1 MDIPFIDLDAQEK
14 VIGKKLEGA
23 VETVLQH
30 KKFINGPEVS
40 VFEESLAKFANVNN
54 AITCGSGTD
63 ALLLPLMA
71 IGVGEGDAVFVPSF
85 TFVATAEVVSLLKA
99 TPFFVDVDMKT
110 FNIDPEIF
118 IELNESI
125 QSEVLQLLS
134 IDSLIKII
142 KRLESD
148 NAIKILENLSKEV
161 KEKVLEK
168 LPPKDKFLLQEGLSY
183 PEDSA
188 ARIMQREFTAVP
200 SNWTV
205 GQTIDYLRENKDL
218 PEEFLEIFIVDNE
231 FKPIGTVP
239 SSRVLRTSRDLKMN
253 SIMRE
258 MPVLISVNMDKE
270 EVGLTFENYNLVSA
284 GVVNKENKLVGMI
297 TADDVVTVVQEEA
310 EEDALRLAGVGDE
323 EITDS
328 VMLKTKRR
336 FNWLL
341 LNLFTA
347 LLATWVISFFGASI
361 EQMVALAFLM
371 PIVASMGG
379 NAGMQ
384 TLAVTIRAIA
394 TKELSKSNFN
404 RVVGKEF
411 LIGILN
417 GIIFAIITA
426 IIVQLWFKELNL
438 SILIGISMVLNM
450 IVAGL
455 FGILVPVSLKKLNI
469 DPALASSVFVTTIT
483 DVIGFLSFLGLG
495 SFYFLN

>member
-1 MDIPFIDLDAQEK
+1 MTLPKSREAKKVNLDFNKEFISTFTQNIES
-14 VIGKKLEGA
+14 GN
-23 VETVLQH
+23 VE
-30 KKFINGPEVS
+30 FINQTLRDLHEADVANLIENLNPDTRNKLIEI
-40 VFEESLAKFANVNN
+40 ES
-54 AITCGSGTD
+54 
-63 ALLLPLMA
+63 
-71 IGVGEGDAVFVPSF
+71 
-85 TFVATAEVVSLLKA
+85 
-99 TPFFVDVDMKT
+99 

-200 SNWTV
+200 NNWTV
-205 GQTIDYLRENKDL
+205 GQTIDYLREEKDL
-218 PEEFLEIFIVDNE
+218 PEEFLEIFIVDND

-239 SSRVLRTSRDLKMN
+239 SSRVLRTSRDLKMS

-347 LLATWVISFFGASI
+347 FLATWVISKFGATI

-384 TLAVTIRAIA
+384 TLAVTVRTLA
-394 TKELSKSNFN
+394 TNDLTKNNFN
-404 RVVGKEF
+404 QNIIKEF
-411 LIGILN
+411 NIGILN
-417 GIIFAIITA
+417 GIIFAVISSF
-426 IIVQLWFKELNL
+426 IVQVWFQDYQL
-438 SILIGISMVLNM
+438 SLIISISMILTMV
-450 IVAGL
+450 VAGL
-455 FGILVPVSLKKLNI
+455 FGILVPVTLKKMKI
-469 DPALASSVFVTTIT
+469 DPAIASSVFVTTIT
-483 DVIGFLSFLGLG
+483 DVIGFVSFLGVG
-495 SFYFLN
+495 AYFL

>member
-1 MDIPFIDLDAQEK
+1 MALLKSTGNKKVNLDFNKEFISTFSDKIKSEN
-14 VIGKKLEGA
+14 IE
-23 VETVLQH
+23 
-30 KKFINGPEVS
+30 FINQTLKDLHEADVANLIENLDPETRVKLI
-40 VFEESLAKFANVNN
+40 ELEA
-54 AITCGSGTD
+54 
-63 ALLLPLMA
+63 
-71 IGVGEGDAVFVPSF
+71 
-85 TFVATAEVVSLLKA
+85 
-99 TPFFVDVDMKT
+99 

-118 IELNESI
+118 VELNESI
-125 QSEVLQLLS
+125 QGEILKLLS
-134 IDSLIKII
+134 TDSIIKII

-148 NAIKILENLSKEV
+148 DAIKILENLEQNIKETI
-161 KEKVLEK
+161 LEK
-168 LPPKDKFLLQEGLSY
+168 LPPKDKFLLAEGLSY
-183 PEDSA
+183 PDDSA

-205 GQTIDYLRENKDL
+205 GQTIDYLRETKDL
-218 PEEFLEIFIVDNE
+218 PKEFLEIFIVDND

-239 SSRVLRTSRDLKMN
+239 SSRVLRTPRELKMN
-253 SIMRE
+253 SIMSE
-258 MPVLISVNMDKE
+258 MPVLISANMDQE
-270 EVGLTFENYNLVSA
+270 EVGQAFENYNLVSA
-284 GVVNKENKLVGMI
+284 GVVNKDNKLVGMI

-310 EEDALRLAGVGDE
+310 EEDVLRLAGVGDE

-328 VMLKTKRR
+328 VMVKTKRR

-426 IIVQLWFKELNL
+426 IIVQFWFNKFNL
-438 SILIGISMVLNM
+438 SLLIGISMILNM

-495 SFYFLN
+495 SYYFLN

>member
-1 MDIPFIDLDAQEK
+1 MTLVKSTGNKKVNLDFNKEFISIFSDKIRSSDIQ
-14 VIGKKLEGA
+14 
-23 VETVLQH
+23 
-30 KKFINGPEVS
+30 FINQTLKDLH
-40 VFEESLAKFANVNN
+40 ESDVANLIENLSN
-54 AITCGSGTD
+54 ETRTKLIE
-63 ALLLPLMA
+63 
-71 IGVGEGDAVFVPSF
+71 IEG
-85 TFVATAEVVSLLKA
+85 
-99 TPFFVDVDMKT
+99 
-110 FNIDPEIF
+110 FNIDPGIF

-125 QSEVLQLLS
+125 QSEVLQILS
-134 IDSLIKII
+134 TESIINII

-148 NAIKILENLSKEV
+148 DSIKILENLE
-161 KEKVLEK
+161 KEKKYAILDK
-168 LPPKDKFLLQEGLSY
+168 LPPKDKFLLEEGLSY

-200 SNWTV
+200 SNWSV

-218 PEEFLEIFIVDNE
+218 PKEFLEIFIVDND
-231 FKPIGTVP
+231 FKPVGTVP
-239 SSRVLRTSRDLKMN
+239 SSRVLRTSRDSKMN
-253 SIMRE
+253 SIMSE

-270 EVGLTFENYNLVSA
+270 EVGHTFENYNLVSA
-284 GVVNKENKLVGMI
+284 GVVNKDNKLVGMI
-297 TADDVVTVVQEEA
+297 TADDAVTVVQEEA
-310 EEDALRLAGVGDE
+310 EEDVLRLAGVGDE

-328 VMLKTKRR
+328 VVVKTKRR

-347 LLATWVISFFGASI
+347 LLATWVISNFGASI

-394 TKELSKSNFN
+394 KKELSASNFN

-411 LIGILN
+411 IIGILN

-426 IIVQLWFKELNL
+426 IIVHLWFKEINL
-438 SILIGISMVLNM
+438 SLLIGVSMILNM

-455 FGILVPVSLKKLNI
+455 FGILVPVSLKKMNI

-495 SFYFLN
+495 SYYFLN

>member
-1 MDIPFIDLDAQEK
+1 MALLKSTGNKKVNLDFNKEFIKTFSEK
-14 VIGKKLEGA
+14 IEIGNIE
-23 VETVLQH
+23 
-30 KKFINGPEVS
+30 FINQTLKDLHEADVANLIENLNPDTRIKLIEL
-40 VFEESLAKFANVNN
+40 ES
-54 AITCGSGTD
+54 
-63 ALLLPLMA
+63 
-71 IGVGEGDAVFVPSF
+71 
-85 TFVATAEVVSLLKA
+85 
-99 TPFFVDVDMKT
+99 
-110 FNIDPEIF
+110 FNINPEIF

-125 QSEVLQLLS
+125 QGEVLQLLS
-134 IDSLIKII
+134 IESVIKII

-148 NAIKILENLSKEV
+148 NAIKILENLEKDTKV
-161 KEKVLEK
+161 KVLDK
-168 LPPKDKFLLQEGLSY
+168 LPPKDKFLFEEGLSF

-188 ARIMQREFTAVP
+188 ARIMQREFIAVP

-205 GQTIDYLRENKDL
+205 GQTIDYLREDKDL
-218 PEEFLEIFIVDNE
+218 PEEFLEIFIVDND

-239 SSRVLRTSRDLKMN
+239 SSRVLRTSRDSKMS
-253 SIMRE
+253 SIMIE
-258 MPVLISVNMDKE
+258 MPVLISANMDKE
-270 EVGLTFENYNLVSA
+270 EVGHTFENYNLVSA
-284 GVVNKENKLVGMI
+284 GVVNKNNKLVGMI

-310 EEDALRLAGVGDE
+310 EEDVLRLAGVGDE

-347 LLATWVISFFGASI
+347 LLATWVISNFGASI

-394 TKELSKSNFN
+394 TKELSKTNFN

-417 GIIFAIITA
+417 GFIFAIITA
-426 IIVQLWFKELNL
+426 VIVQLWFKQLNL
-438 SILIGISMVLNM
+438 SLLIGVSMILNM

-455 FGILVPVSLKKLNI
+455 FGILVPVSLKKLNV

-495 SFYFLN
+495 SYYFLN

>member
-1 MDIPFIDLDAQEK
+1 MTLVKSTGNKKVNLDFNKE
-14 VIGKKLEGA
+14 
-23 VETVLQH
+23 
-30 KKFINGPEVS
+30 FINTFSEKIQSNDVQF
-40 VFEESLAKFANVNN
+40 VNQTLKDLHESDVANLIENLSHDSRTKLIEIE
-54 AITCGSGTD
+54 A
-63 ALLLPLMA
+63 
-71 IGVGEGDAVFVPSF
+71 
-85 TFVATAEVVSLLKA
+85 
-99 TPFFVDVDMKT
+99 
-110 FNIDPEIF
+110 FNIDPDIF

-125 QSEVLQLLS
+125 QSEVLHLLS
-134 IDSLIKII
+134 SNSII
-142 KRLESD
+142 NILKRLESD
-148 NAIKILENLSKEV
+148 DSIKILENL
-161 KEKVLEK
+161 EKNKKKLVLDK
-168 LPPKDKFLLQEGLSY
+168 LPPKDKFLLEEGLSY

-200 SNWTV
+200 SNWSV
-205 GQTIDYLRENKDL
+205 GQTIDYVRENKDL
-218 PEEFLEIFIVDNE
+218 PKEFLEIFIVDND

-239 SSRVLRTSRDLKMN
+239 SSRVLRSPRESKMN
-253 SIMRE
+253 SIMTE

-270 EVGLTFENYNLVSA
+270 EVGHTFENYSLVSA
-284 GVVNKENKLVGMI
+284 GVVNKDNKLVGMI

-310 EEDALRLAGVGDE
+310 EEDVLRLAGVGDE

-328 VMLKTKRR
+328 VITKTKRR

-347 LLATWVISFFGASI
+347 LLATWVISNFGASI

-394 TKELSKSNFN
+394 TKELSASNFN

-411 LIGILN
+411 VIGVLN

-426 IIVQLWFKELNL
+426 AIVQLWFKQINL
-438 SILIGISMVLNM
+438 SLLIGVSMILNM

-455 FGILVPVSLKKLNI
+455 FGILVPVSLKKINI

-495 SFYFLN
+495 SYYFLN

>member
-1 MDIPFIDLDAQEK
+1 MSLVKSLGGKNVNFDFNKEFLSIFSDKIKSSDI
-14 VIGKKLEGA
+14 
-23 VETVLQH
+23 
-30 KKFINGPEVS
+30 KFINQTLADLHPSDVANLIENIS
-40 VFEESLAKFANVNN
+40 SETRAKLLEIEEF
-54 AITCGSGTD
+54 D
-63 ALLLPLMA
+63 
-71 IGVGEGDAVFVPSF
+71 
-85 TFVATAEVVSLLKA
+85 
-99 TPFFVDVDMKT
+99 
-110 FNIDPEIF
+110 IDPEIF
-118 IELNESI
+118 VEINESI
-125 QSEVLQLLS
+125 QTEILQLLS
-134 IDSLIKII
+134 SESIAKII

-148 NAIKILENLSKEV
+148 NAISIIENLNQ
-161 KEKVLEK
+161 EKKNSVLDK
-168 LPPKDKFLLQEGLSY
+168 LPPKDRFLLEEGLSY

-200 SNWTV
+200 SDWSV
-205 GQTIDYLRENKDL
+205 GQTIDYLRESKDL
-218 PEEFLEIFIVDNE
+218 PEEFLEIFIVDSD
-231 FKPIGTVP
+231 FKPIGIVP
-239 SSRVLRTSRDLKMN
+239 SSRVLRTPREKKMN
-253 SIMRE
+253 TIMRE

-270 EVGLTFENYNLVSA
+270 EVGHTFENYNLVSA
-284 GVVNKENKLVGMI
+284 GVVNKNNKLVGMI

-310 EEDALRLAGVGDE
+310 EEDVLRLAGVGDE

-328 VMLKTKRR
+328 VIIKTKRR

-347 LLATWVISFFGASI
+347 LLATWVISKFGASI

-394 TKELSKSNFN
+394 TKELSSGNFN
-404 RVVGKEF
+404 TIVGKEF

-426 IIVQLWFKELNL
+426 VIVQMWFQEIML
-438 SILIGISMVLNM
+438 SLLIGISMILNM

-483 DVIGFLSFLGLG
+483 DVIGFLSFLGIG
-495 SFYFLN
+495 SYLFLN

>member
-1 MDIPFIDLDAQEK
+1 MSLIKSIGGKNVNLDFNKEFLSIFSDKIKTSDI
-14 VIGKKLEGA
+14 
-23 VETVLQH
+23 
-30 KKFINGPEVS
+30 KFINQTLEDLHPSDVANLIENLS
-40 VFEESLAKFANVNN
+40 SETRAKLIEIEEF
-54 AITCGSGTD
+54 D
-63 ALLLPLMA
+63 
-71 IGVGEGDAVFVPSF
+71 
-85 TFVATAEVVSLLKA
+85 
-99 TPFFVDVDMKT
+99 
-110 FNIDPEIF
+110 IDPEIF
-118 IELNESI
+118 VEINESI
-125 QSEVLQLLS
+125 QTEILQLLS
-134 IDSLIKII
+134 SDSISKII

-148 NAIKILENLSKEV
+148 NAISIIENLN
-161 KEKVLEK
+161 KEKKNSVLDK
-168 LPPKDKFLLQEGLSY
+168 LPPKDRFLLEEGLSY

-200 SNWTV
+200 SDWSV
-205 GQTIDYLRENKDL
+205 GQTIDYLRESKDL
-218 PEEFLEIFIVDNE
+218 PEEFLEIFVVNNDFE
-231 FKPIGTVP
+231 PIGIVP
-239 SSRVLRTSRDLKMN
+239 SSRVLRTPREKKMN

-258 MPVLISVNMDKE
+258 MPGLISVNMDKE
-270 EVGLTFENYNLVSA
+270 EVGHTFENYNLLSA
-284 GVVNKENKLVGMI
+284 GVVNKNNKLVGMI

-310 EEDALRLAGVGDE
+310 EEDVLRLAGVGDE

-328 VMLKTKRR
+328 VLVKTKRR

-347 LLATWVISFFGASI
+347 LLATWVISLFGASI

-394 TKELSKSNFN
+394 TKELSSGNFN
-404 RVVGKEF
+404 KIVGKEF

-426 IIVQLWFKELNL
+426 VIGQFWFQEYKL
-438 SILIGISMVLNM
+438 SLLIGISMVLNM

-455 FGILVPVSLKKLNI
+455 FGILVPVSLKKVNI

-483 DVIGFLSFLGLG
+483 DVIGFLSFLGIG
-495 SFYFLN
+495 SYFFLN

>member
-1 MDIPFIDLDAQEK
+1 MTLVKSTGDKKVNLDFNKEFINTFSEKIQSSDI
-14 VIGKKLEGA
+14 
-23 VETVLQH
+23 
-30 KKFINGPEVS
+30 KFINQTLKDLHEADVANLIENLS
-40 VFEESLAKFANVNN
+40 NETRIKLIELEE
-54 AITCGSGTD
+54 
-63 ALLLPLMA
+63 
-71 IGVGEGDAVFVPSF
+71 
-85 TFVATAEVVSLLKA
+85 
-99 TPFFVDVDMKT
+99 
-110 FNIDPEIF
+110 FNIDPDIF

-134 IDSLIKII
+134 SESIINII

-148 NAIKILENLSKEV
+148 DSIKILENLEKNKKES
-161 KEKVLEK
+161 VLEK
-168 LPPKDKFLLQEGLSY
+168 LPPKDKFLLEEGLSY

-200 SNWTV
+200 SNWSV

-218 PEEFLEIFIVDNE
+218 PKEFLEIFIVDND
-231 FKPIGTVP
+231 FKPVGTVP
-239 SSRVLRTSRDLKMN
+239 SSRVLRTSRYSKMN
-253 SIMRE
+253 SIMAE

-270 EVGLTFENYNLVSA
+270 EVGHTFESYNLVSA
-284 GVVNKENKLVGMI
+284 GVVNKDNKLVGMI

-310 EEDALRLAGVGDE
+310 EEDVLRLAGVGDE

-328 VMLKTKRR
+328 VIIKTKRR

-347 LLATWVISFFGASI
+347 LLATWVISNFGASI

-394 TKELSKSNFN
+394 KKELSASNFN

-411 LIGILN
+411 IIGVLN

-426 IIVQLWFKELNL
+426 VIVHLWFKEINL
-438 SILIGISMVLNM
+438 SLLIGVSMILNM

-455 FGILVPVSLKKLNI
+455 FGILVPVSLKKMNI

-495 SFYFLN
+495 SYYFLN

>member
-1 MDIPFIDLDAQEK
+1 MTLVKSTGSKKVNLDFNKEFISTFTEKIQSADI
-14 VIGKKLEGA
+14 
-23 VETVLQH
+23 
-30 KKFINGPEVS
+30 KFINQTLKDLHES
-40 VFEESLAKFANVNN
+40 DIANLIENLSNETRTKLIELEE
-54 AITCGSGTD
+54 
-63 ALLLPLMA
+63 
-71 IGVGEGDAVFVPSF
+71 
-85 TFVATAEVVSLLKA
+85 
-99 TPFFVDVDMKT
+99 
-110 FNIDPEIF
+110 FNINPDIF
-118 IELNESI
+118 IELNESV
-125 QSEVLQLLS
+125 QSEVLQVLS
-134 IDSLIKII
+134 TSSITNII

-148 NAIKILENLSKEV
+148 DSIKILENLDKNKKDE
-161 KEKVLEK
+161 VLEK
-168 LPPKDKFLLQEGLSY
+168 LPPKDKFLLEEGLSY

-200 SNWTV
+200 SNWSV

-218 PEEFLEIFIVDNE
+218 PKEFLEIFIVDNE
-231 FKPIGTVP
+231 FKPVGTVP
-239 SSRVLRTSRDLKMN
+239 SSRVLRTSRDSKMN
-253 SIMRE
+253 SIMIA
-258 MPVLISVNMDKE
+258 MPVLLSVNMDKE
-270 EVGLTFENYNLVSA
+270 EVGHTFESYNLVSA
-284 GVVNKENKLVGMI
+284 GVVNKDNKLVGMI

-328 VMLKTKRR
+328 VIIKTKRR

-347 LLATWVISFFGASI
+347 LLATWVISNFGASI

-394 TKELSKSNFN
+394 KQELSSNNFN

-411 LIGILN
+411 IIGVLN

-426 IIVQLWFKELNL
+426 IIVHLWFKQINL
-438 SILIGISMVLNM
+438 SILIGVSMILNM

-455 FGILVPVSLKKLNI
+455 FGILVPVSLKKMSI

-495 SFYFLN
+495 SYYFLN